1 MGILKRSR
9 ARMAQVQL
17 RNTRTHPFA
26 VLDGYVPLSEGN
38 IACYRAIREAVPIV
52 DAAIGKLVRLCGG
65 FSVTCSDAAVQRQL
79 EDFVRTVET
88 GRGQRGLQGFLD
100 SYLDGMLTC
109 GRAVGEIVV
118 SGGREIAAV
127 LCGDPAAV
135 AIREGDTPLDF
146 ALCAAGGANMEP
158 LPYQELL
165 LFTPFC
171 PETEHPYGVSL
182 LRSMPFLVELLMTI
196 YQSMGSNFERSGSL
210 RYAVTYKPGNDVL
223 DRANAMSRLEQIA
236 QEWSSAMASGH
247 AGAIRDFVALGDVGI
262 QTIGADSGMPDTETP
277 VRQIL
282 EQLVSKTGI
291 PPFMLGLSW
300 SSTERMSAQ
309 QADVMTSEITAM
321 RRALTPVLERIFDL
335 WMALHGAAADYAVC
349 WEDIN
354 LQDEVEE
361 ARARLYDAQ
370 AQTLRN
376 E

>member
-1 MGILKRSR
+1 
-9 ARMAQVQL
+9 MAQVQL

-146 ALCAAGGANMEP
+146 ALCAAEGANMEP

-165 LFTPFC
+165 FFTPFC
-171 PETEHPYGVSL
+171 PVTEHPYGVSL
-182 LRSMPFLVELLMTI
+182 LRSMSFLVELLMTI

-236 QEWSSAMASGH
+236 QEWSSAMASGRT
-247 AGAIRDFVALGDVGI
+247 GAIRDFVALGDVGI

-291 PPFMLGLSW
+291 PPFMLGLS
-300 SSTERMSAQ
+300 
-309 QADVMTSEITAM
+309 
-321 RRALTPVLERIFDL
+321 
-335 WMALHGAAADYAVC
+335 
-349 WEDIN
+349 
-354 LQDEVEE
+354 
-361 ARARLYDAQ
+361 
-370 AQTLRN
+370 
-376 E
+376 